1 MAFFEPDPRMS
12 LATAAIVAKVATETA
27 AAMMTERFDLSQGVM
42 FKILHI
48 KGYILNIKLDEE
60 GGGSQN
66 GRGDGSDNKGNNG
79 DDEW

>member
-1 MAFFEPDPRMS
+1 MS

-27 AAMMTERFDLSQGVM
+27 AAMMMERFDLSQGVM